1 MAGIFDGLGV
11 HTIDNYKKGAS
22 NEVVE
27 NNPFLSLLFNKGRIE
42 RKQAGTAL
50 VGDIEAGLF
59 TPRISSDGDDRS
71 GQFTNQVHDK
81 RWTSQWA
88 QVSVET
94 GVSFGELRR
103 NWGEQA
109 LVSMA
114 DVKVPRMFKA
124 IMTNGPTSLNGQIL
138 SNNSTAY
145 TAAGSPGLPIDG
157 LPTLLPGAST
167 QHTVAQAIT
176 AYDLEGYNPV
186 TNAVTGLAPAV
197 TDLEV
202 AVGNAP
208 VLTANY
214 CGLPIK
220 PGALTAVDG
229 VKADA
234 WSGTCVNSGATTFG
248 GNILNFSQYT
258 ASRAARFALND
269 ETYRPNFGVTNFTQY
284 LALGNAL
291 GNKQTIFVQPGA
303 ESNTKFGT
311 GFKLD
316 NMLFHAGLWWYFD
329 QSCPAGR
336 GFVVNVD
343 QSMYYAQPIIDTVDA
358 QSIPQGFETGGG
370 KVKTW
375 EMIESHIHFDINRLA
390 LNCAALI
397 NGQMMFFPRYQGAW
411 DAYT

>member
-22 NEVVE
+22 NMVVE

-42 RKQAGTAL
+42 RKAAGVSL

-71 GQFTNQVHDK
+71 GQFTNMVHDK
-81 RWTSQWA
+81 RWQSQWA
-88 QVSVET
+88 QSSVET
-94 GVSFGELRR
+94 SVNFGELRR
-103 NWGEQA
+103 NWGPQA

-124 IMTNGPTSLNGQIL
+124 LMTNGPTGLNGLIL

-145 TAAGSPGLPIDG
+145 TGSGLPLDG

-176 AYDLEGYNPV
+176 AYDLEGFNPN
-186 TNAVTGLAPAV
+186 TGAVTGLVPAV

-220 PGALTAVDG
+220 PGAIPGVDG
-229 VKADA
+229 VKIDA
-234 WSGTCVNSGATTFG
+234 WSGTLVNSGATTFG

-258 ASRAARFALND
+258 ASRAARWALSD
-269 ETYRPNFGVTNFTQY
+269 ETYRPSLGVTNFTQY
-284 LALGNAL
+284 LAMGNAL
-291 GNKQTIFVQPGA
+291 GNKQTIFVQPGQ

-336 GFVVNVD
+336 GYVINAD
-343 QSMYYAQPIIDTVDA
+343 QAMYYAQPILDTVDGDC
-358 QSIPQGFETGGG
+358 IPQGFETGPG

-375 EMIESHIHFDINRLA
+375 ELVESHIHFDINRLA
-390 LNCAALI
+390 LNCAALL
-397 NGQMMFFPRYQGAW
+397 NGQMMFFPRYQGGW